1 MKSHVTRFT
10 LTFAAAAMLIL
21 FAAAAPAAAATDTL
35 RTLEPISGF
44 VPCAN
49 GGLGETVE
57 GVVKLHA
64 VFGTTDDGAGGFHL
78 HAQAQLHG
86 VLIGTITG
94 DRYQF
99 HGDYPFIF
107 ADRINE
113 NAGGSMN
120 GAFNFGVDVIG
131 TGGAVSFHST
141 WREQVTY
148 NADGVLTMEKIVMTE
163 TCN

>member
-1 MKSHVTRFT
+1 MRNNFTR
-10 LTFAAAAMLIL
+10 LGFAF
-21 FAAAAPAAAATDTL
+21 FAVALLLLVGAGPAAAATDTF
-35 RTLEPISGF
+35 RSMEPISGF

-57 GVVKLHA
+57 GIVKSHA
-64 VFGTTDDGAGGFHL
+64 VLGVTDDGAGGFHL
-78 HAQAQLHG
+78 HAQVQLHG

-99 HGDYPFIF
+99 HGDFPIIF

-131 TGGAVSFHST
+131 TGGAANYHQTF
-141 WREQVTY
+141 RQQVTY
-148 NADGVLTMEKIVMTE
+148 NANGVLTMEKIVVTE
-163 TCN
+163 NCN